1 MTTRTTV
8 SVIDQS
14 TDAAFQAWVSEYIN
28 MLTSVGLV
36 QTSDTGQINPAT
48 VTRAAVN
55 TSAGYAI
62 FRMNDSM
69 QSSASIFFRFEFGS
83 GSSNTNPRLLMFIGT
98 GTNGAGTLTGGDSAT
113 QYTLSLNATPT
124 NATTTRTS
132 YACAVDGCA
141 WLCWKLSGSGSTGI
155 LPMGFFMLA
164 RYTDSTGA
172 PTAGGYTVIYSNSS
186 TTIQSTR
193 SWNFATSTGF
203 TLTSSQSAIG
213 LQTAW
218 NVTTSLVSGQPQAYQ
233 MPYITPRVQPHNFVC
248 CVLGS
253 EASLG
258 VQFQATLTG
267 STSRNYING
276 SQATNSTTSIAL
288 GLIWE

>member
-8 SVIDQS
+8 TVIDQS
-14 TDAAFQAWVSEYIN
+14 TDAAFQTWVAEYIS

-36 QTSDTGQINPAT
+36 QTSDTGQINTAT

-69 QSSASIFFRFEFGS
+69 QGSAPIFFRFEFGS
-83 GSSNTNPRLLMFIGT
+83 GSAITTPRLLMNVGT
-98 GTNGAGTLTGGDSAT
+98 ATNGAGTLSGGDSAT
-113 QYTLSLNATPT
+113 QYTLSNVPPSSAV
-124 NATTTRTS
+124 TTRTS
-132 YACAVDGCA
+132 YACAVDGCV
-141 WLCWKLSGSGSTGI
+141 WLSWKLNGSGSSGI

-172 PTAGGYTVIYSNSS
+172 PTAGGYTVVYSNSS
-186 TTIQSTR
+186 TTITSTR

-203 TLTSSQSAIG
+203 TQASSQAAIG

-233 MPYITPRVQPHNFVC
+233 MPYITPRVMPHNFVC

-253 EASLG
+253 EAALG
-258 VQFQATLTG
+258 IQFQATLTG
-267 STSRNYING
+267 STSRNYIDG
-276 SQATNSTTSIAL
+276 CPATNSTTSIAL